1 MHILSGSVDL
11 ANDVHILALDSEEV
25 FEEDSADSCDAVV
38 VWVRLVFSLVDQ
50 SLIRLREIQNSNI
63 SKVRIVQESNSQKAF
78 VLAKL
83 HD

>member
-11 ANDVHILALDSEEV
+11 ANDVDIGTLDSEEV
-25 FEEDSADSCDAVV
+25 FEEDSANGCHAVV

-63 SKVRIVQESNSQKAF
+63 SKVGIVQESNSQKAF